1 MKIVILDSDR
11 ENPGDLSWEGIE
23 MLGSTVIYDSTPY
36 DEDIIIER
44 LANAD
49 IAVTN
54 KTPLTEHVIA
64 NSPSL
69 KYVTVLATGY
79 NIVDTAAAGKR
90 GIIVSNVPSYGT
102 DSVAEFAVSLL
113 LELCH
118 HVGHHSDLVRSGMW
132 EREGRWCFW
141 DSEQIE
147 LRGKTMEIIGMGRI
161 GRRVADIAS
170 ALKMNVITS
179 SAHRKDDTPYR
190 FVDLDELFR
199 QSDVIS
205 LHCPLTPETE
215 EIINR
220 STIEKM
226 KDGVLI
232 INNSRGGLVNEKDL
246 RDALISGKV
255 KGAAVDVV
263 SSEPVSSSN
272 PLLTAPN
279 CIITPH
285 ISWAAKEAR
294 ERIMRT
300 TEENI
305 RSFIEG
311 RPQNTVN

>member
-118 HVGHHSDLVRSGMW
+118 HVGHHSDLVRSGM
-132 EREGRWCFW
+132 
-141 DSEQIE
+141 
-147 LRGKTMEIIGMGRI
+147 
-161 GRRVADIAS
+161 
-170 ALKMNVITS
+170 
-179 SAHRKDDTPYR
+179 
-190 FVDLDELFR
+190 
-199 QSDVIS
+199 
-205 LHCPLTPETE
+205 
-215 EIINR
+215 
-220 STIEKM
+220 
-226 KDGVLI
+226 
-232 INNSRGGLVNEKDL
+232 
-246 RDALISGKV
+246 
-255 KGAAVDVV
+255 
-263 SSEPVSSSN
+263 
-272 PLLTAPN
+272 
-279 CIITPH
+279 
-285 ISWAAKEAR
+285 
-294 ERIMRT
+294 
-300 TEENI
+300 
-305 RSFIEG
+305 
-311 RPQNTVN
+311 